1 MSQGTGR
8 PEVEVRG
15 LWKVFG
21 RHPERILTSEW
32 RHKSRSE
39 VQAEMGHVIALRDVS
54 FDVAMG
60 ETFVV
65 MGLSGS
71 GKSTLV
77 RCLLRLIEPS
87 EGQVLVDGEDIL
99 QYSSSQLT
107 QFRRRKAG
115 MIFQRFA
122 LMPHRNIIDNAAF
135 GLELQG
141 VDKRVRLKR
150 GGEVLELVGL
160 AGWEC
165 NMPHELSG
173 GMQQRVGLARALA
186 ADPEILLMDE
196 PFSALDP
203 LIRCEMQDS
212 LCRLQEQLKKTIIFI
227 THDLDEA
234 LKLGD
239 QIAVMRDGA
248 IVQVGTPKEIVTNPR
263 DKYVSEFTKNVRKAA
278 ILPVRSIMNMPR
290 ITAYASQGPW
300 VALRR
305 ICENGDGPVN
315 YKEDPCSED
324 GTCDTRECKR
334 FSATQLAFVTGDDD
348 ARFLGLLT
356 ASAAAQAVQQGIK
369 SVKSLLEEP
378 PIVLSPD
385 ATIDELMGRVVDYD
399 WRFDRL
405 PVVDGKGRLVGE
417 VSRATV
423 REAAIGLAPGVAVA
437 TR

>member
-1 MSQGTGR
+1 MGQGTGR
-8 PEVEVRG
+8 PEIEVRD

-21 RHPERILTSEW
+21 RRPERILTSEW
-32 RHKSRSE
+32 RHRSRSE
-39 VQAEMGHVIALRDVS
+39 VQAEMEHVIALRDVS
-54 FDVAMG
+54 FDVAPG

-87 EGQVLVDGEDIL
+87 EGRILVDGEDIL

-122 LMPHRNIIDNAAF
+122 LMPHRNVIDNAAF

-141 VDKRVRLKR
+141 VSKRIRLER
-150 GGEVLELVGL
+150 GREVLNLVGL
-160 AGWEC
+160 AGWEQC
-165 NMPHELSG
+165 MPHQLSG

-203 LIRCEMQDS
+203 LIRSEMQDS
-212 LCRLQEQLKKTIIFI
+212 LCRLQEQLKKTIVFI

-234 LKLGD
+234 LKLAD
-239 QIAVMRDGA
+239 RIAVMRDGA

-263 DKYVSEFTKNVRKAA
+263 DEYVSEFTRNVRKAA
-278 ILPVRSIMNMPR
+278 ILPVRSIMSQP
-290 ITAYASQGPW
+290 TTVAHASQGPW
-300 VALRR
+300 EALRR
-305 ICENGDGPVN
+305 MCETANGRGR
-315 YKEDPCSED
+315 YREAPCADASAC
-324 GTCDTRECKR
+324 TAQECSR
-334 FSATQLAFVTGDDD
+334 FSAANLAFVTGDR

-356 ASAAAQAVQQGIK
+356 ASAAAQATLQGATSIR
-369 SVKSLLEEP
+369 SLLTGP
-378 PIVLSPD
+378 PIVLAPD
-385 ATIDELMGRVVDYD
+385 ATIEELLGRVVDYD
-399 WRFDRL
+399 WSFERL
-405 PVVDGKGRLVGE
+405 PVIDGKGKLVGE
-417 VSRATV
+417 VSRSRL
-423 REAAIGLAPGVAVA
+423 REVADGLAPGVAA
-437 TR
+437 TAS

>member
-1 MSQGTGR
+1 MNEETGIS
-8 PEVEVRG
+8 EVEVRN

-21 RHPERILTSEW
+21 RHPERILASEW
-32 RHKSRSE
+32 RYKSRRE
-39 VQAEMGHVIALRDVS
+39 VQKETGHVIALRDVS
-54 FDVAMG
+54 FEVAAG
-60 ETFVV
+60 ETFVI

-141 VDKRVRLKR
+141 VDKRVRLER
-150 GGEVLELVGL
+150 GREVLQLVGL
-160 AGWEC
+160 AGWER

-203 LIRCEMQDS
+203 LIRREMQDS

-239 QIAVMRDGA
+239 RIAVMRDGGM
-248 IVQVGTPKEIVTNPR
+248 VQIGTPKDIVSNPC
-263 DKYVSEFTKNVRKAA
+263 DEYVSEFTRNVRKAA
-278 ILPVRSIMNMPR
+278 VLSVGSIMNRPGT
-290 ITAYASQGPW
+290 TARVSEAPW
-300 VALRR
+300 AALRR
-305 ICENGDGPVN
+305 MCEAGGGPDKRGGPCAADGA
-315 YKEDPCSED
+315 
-324 GTCDTRECKR
+324 CDTSECNR
-334 FSATQLAFVTGDDD
+334 FSAANLAFVTDDR
-348 ARFLGLLT
+348 ARFLGLIT
-356 ASAAAQAVQQGIK
+356 ASAAARAARQGVK
-369 SVKSLLEEP
+369 SVKSVLEKH
-378 PIVLSPD
+378 PIVMAAD
-385 ATIDELMGRVVDYD
+385 ATVEELLGKVVDYD

-405 PVVDGKGRLVGE
+405 PVVEGEGKLVGE
-417 VSRATV
+417 VRRSTL
-423 REAAIGLAPGVAVA
+423 REVADDLAPELA
-437 TR
+437 TTAR